1 VLGLVDGREGVPTL
15 GREGVPTL
23 GREGVLG
30 RVLGRLGVVE
40 GREGA
45 LGRVPTLGRVPA
57 LGRLIEDEGRDD
69 ERLKE
74 ERPEDRLM
82 DGLRLIDER
91 ETPPPRPPP
100 PRPPPPGPRAKVSPA
115 AYMRTT
121 AMAIRESRVTFMV
134 SPLFLSCLLF
144 G

>member
-1 VLGLVDGREGVPTL
+1 MPGLVD

-57 LGRLIEDEGRDD
+57 LGRLIEDDGRDD
-69 ERLKE
+69 ERLNE
-74 ERPEDRLM
+74 EPREDRLM
-82 DGLRLIDER
+82 DGLRLIEER
-91 ETPPPRPPP
+91 EPPPTRPPPPRPPP
-100 PRPPPPGPRAKVSPA
+100 PRPPPPKPRAKVSPA
-115 AYMRTT
+115 ANMRTT

-134 SPLFLSCLLF
+134 SPLFLNCLLF